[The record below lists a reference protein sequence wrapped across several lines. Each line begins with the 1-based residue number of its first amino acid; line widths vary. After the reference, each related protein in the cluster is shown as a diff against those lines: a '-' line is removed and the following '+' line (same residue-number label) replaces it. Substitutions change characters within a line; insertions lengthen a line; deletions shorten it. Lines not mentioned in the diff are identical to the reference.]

1 MSRHVTILI
10 LYLSSSTPASPN
22 SLHSAP
28 MSESESDAS
37 PTGNADTDG
46 PMFPLEN
53 KYYDEKD
60 KEWILSLSEIQRES
74 ELADRAQ
81 KHERKQQDLH
91 LRLLL
96 QARENAESRASDK
109 KKRKAGNADLE
120 DGQRKSSRQKT
131 TLGGRRVG
139 ETSDAMKE
147 YRRQLEQK
155 GLRDEQRR
163 REGEERKDRKGHS
176 SVHEAYSEADAEG
189 ESEVEWDDT
198 KPRASDYSV
207 RDDQPAELID
217 FERVRIGRDNFAKV
231 CFYPTF
237 DDAIK
242 NCFARISI
250 GPDKVTGENVYR
262 VAQIKGKQSCCAEAC
277 GLLTYCRIH
286 RRKAICNGWC

>member
-1 MSRHVTILI
+1 MWPSIILAMSRHFTVLMHC
-10 LYLSSSTPASPN
+10 LSSSTPASPN
-22 SLHSAP
+22 SLQSAP
-28 MSESESDAS
+28 MSESESDTS
-37 PTGNADTDG
+37 PAVNADTDG

-53 KYYDEKD
+53 KFYDEKD
-60 KEWILSLSEIQRES
+60 KEDILSLSEIQRES
-74 ELADRAQ
+74 ILAERAHI
-81 KHERKQQDLH
+81 HERKLQDLH
-91 LRLLL
+91 LRRLL

-131 TLGGRRVG
+131 TLGGRKVG

-163 REGEERKDRKGHS
+163 RDGEERKDRKGHG
-176 SVHEAYSEADAEG
+176 SVHDAYSDADADG

-198 KPRASDYSV
+198 KPRENEYSI

-231 CFYPTF
+231 CFYPKF

-242 NCFARISI
+242 NCFVRISI
-250 GPDKVTGENVYR
+250 GPDKATGENVYR
-262 VAQIKGKQSCCAEAC
+262 VAQIKGK
-277 GLLTYCRIH
+277 
-286 RRKAICNGWC
+286 